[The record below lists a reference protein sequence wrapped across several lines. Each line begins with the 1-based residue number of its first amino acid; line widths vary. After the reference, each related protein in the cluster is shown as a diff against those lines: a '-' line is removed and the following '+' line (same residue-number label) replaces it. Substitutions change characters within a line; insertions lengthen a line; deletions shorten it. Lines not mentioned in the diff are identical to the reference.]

1 MGLLPKWLLDK
12 LEKALKKLVDKLTP
26 PPLIRYFLLYGKLEK
41 SPENAGYD
49 ISSIDETFT
58 LAPGTR
64 QLVSTGLT
72 VELPSDYELQIRPRS
87 GLALKNGI
95 TVLNSPST
103 IDPGYRG
110 EVKIILYN
118 TSNTSFL
125 VEKGMRIAQIIFHKL
140 DPHILQQVSS
150 INDINMLTDRGASGF
165 GSTGLK

>member
-12 LEKALKKLVDKLTP
+12 IEKALKKLADKLTP
-26 PPLIRYFLLYGKLEK
+26 PPMIRYFLLYGRLEK

-49 ISSIDETFT
+49 ISSNETFT

-64 QLVSTGLT
+64 RLVSTGLT
-72 VELPSDYELQIRPRS
+72 VELPSDYEIQIRPRS

-110 EVKIILYN
+110 EIKIILYN
-118 TSNTSFL
+118 TSNTEFL

-140 DPHILQQVSS
+140 NPVILHQVSS
-150 INDINMLTDRGASGF
+150 LVDINMLTDRGASGF